1 MPFAQNHTESSFS
14 QRHSTH
20 ALASIDTRRAPS
32 HAFKTCLELG
42 SASFMERLKMLQC
55 QILCIRP
62 VALSLWRGSRIRT
75 AGNATGRPVVQRD
88 KLGIRAKHN
97 TGLCIGIHRLKS
109 KNLGHTECS
118 WCALLLH
125 SNFHCLCYENLSV
138 CANFQYV
145 L

>member
-1 MPFAQNHTESSFS
+1 MNSLCMYMIQPPRA
-14 QRHSTH
+14 
-20 ALASIDTRRAPS
+20 ALKNLLSWVSLNCLLCTCFLHPLIHVYVPPTSCATRY
-32 HAFKTCLELG
+32 FVYG
-42 SASFMERLKMLQC
+42 RLHFLRGGDHVSGQ
-55 QILCIRP
+55 P
-62 VALSLWRGSRIRT
+62 VMQ
-75 AGNATGRPVVQRD
+75 PD

-118 WCALLLH
+118 WCALLLY
-125 SNFHCLCYENLSV
+125 SNFHCMCYENLSV

>member
-1 MPFAQNHTESSFS
+1 MYMIQPPRA
-14 QRHSTH
+14 
-20 ALASIDTRRAPS
+20 ALKNLLSWVS
-32 HAFKTCLELG
+32 LNCLLCTCFLHPLIHVYILC
-42 SASFMERLKMLQC
+42 SAHRLRN
-55 QILCIRP
+55 QILCIWP
-62 VALSLWRGSRIRT
+62 VALSPWRGSRIRT
-75 AGNATGRPVVQRD
+75 AGNATGWP

-125 SNFHCLCYENLSV
+125 SNFHCMCYENLSV
-138 CANFQYV
+138 CVNFQYV